1 MSPTPLPRPTLLPG
15 LPRVWRTANTLQL
28 GLDPARAMLLDLPDP
43 RAARMLDLL
52 DGSRSERLA
61 LAQAASVGLRPDEA
75 RTLLDMLHAAGLV
88 VPAQSLFPPGM
99 PERLTSEAGA
109 LAFAAPLPAGTPTP
123 PARTPTSPVLPA
135 SPALPASLA
144 RRASPAHT
152 PTSSAGM
159 PMSPARTLRR
169 RASARVIVTGRGR
182 LAAGVAVALAEAGV
196 GHVHPDLPGQVGRHE
211 PPGGPL
217 TSADTGRPRA
227 EAVAEAI
234 LRASPGTETRTVRR
248 GAASLL
254 IHFGQD
260 QPTALLA
267 ISHAQRRQ
275 PHLTAAIREGRVL
288 VGPLVPPATA
298 PCLNCIALHRR
309 DRDPDWP
316 EAAAAQ
322 SSPGNGPLEPCA
334 VATLLAATGYITGE
348 ALAYLDGN
356 TPETLG
362 AEVEI
367 STPGRFR
374 RRTWLPHP
382 TCDCTRRARR

>member
-1 MSPTPLPRPTLLPG
+1 
-15 LPRVWRTANTLQL
+15 VWRTANTLQL

-61 LAQAASVGLRPDEA
+61 LSQAASVGLRPDEA

-88 VPAQSLFPPGM
+88 VPAQSLFPPAM

-109 LAFAAPLPAGTPTP
+109 LAFAAPLPAHTPTVPAHP
-123 PARTPTSPVLPA
+123 PTPRTPA
-135 SPALPASLA
+135 SPA
-144 RRASPAHT
+144 
-152 PTSSAGM
+152 GM
-159 PMSPARTLRR
+159 PSSPARTLRR
-169 RASARVIVTGRGR
+169 RASARVVVTGRGR

-196 GHVHPDLPGQVGRHE
+196 GHVHPGLPGQVGRHE
-211 PPGGPL
+211 PTGGPL
-217 TSADTGRPRA
+217 TAADTGGPRA

-234 LRASPGTETRTVRR
+234 QRAAPGTETRTVRR

-260 QPTALLA
+260 QPAALLA

-288 VGPLVPPATA
+288 VGPLVLPATA

-309 DRDPDWP
+309 DRDPDLP

-322 SSPGNGPLEPCA
+322 SGPTNGPLEPCA

-356 TPETLG
+356 APETLG

-382 TCDCTRRARR
+382 GCDCTRRVRR